1 MARQNVVVSQ
11 EGTPKND
18 AIEVQGPADVTAP
31 PRAFQD
37 PQGIQRRLFQAMS
50 FTAEGHYLFLCDI
63 ESNWS
68 RWSHNAVVDFGLPGD
83 MMYDAGSIWIEHIHP
98 SDREAWSNDIDQ
110 VFFWREEG
118 PPSHVSR
125 EKRVGALCDGRLP
138 RRRDGGRFR
147 RAAHI
152 CGNHRESQHDS
163 GK

>member
-18 AIEVQGPADVTAP
+18 AIEVQGPADATVP

-98 SDREAWSNDIDQ
+98 SDRGAWSNDIEQ
-110 VFFWREEG
+110 VFSG
-118 PPSHVSR
+118 
-125 EKRVGALCDGRLP
+125 EKKAHRLTYRAKNALGRYVTLSLI
-138 RRRDGGRFR
+138 
-147 RAAHI
+147 HI
-152 CGNHRESQHDS
+152 
-163 GK
+163 

>member
-18 AIEVQGPADVTAP
+18 AIEVQGAGRRHGA

-37 PQGIQRRLFQAMS
+37 PQGIQRRLFQVMS

-98 SDREAWSNDIDQ
+98 SDRGAWSNDIDQ
-110 VFFWREEG
+110 VFLARRR
-118 PPSHVSR
+118 STVSR
-125 EKRVGALCDGRLP
+125 IARKTRRGAM
-138 RRRDGGRFR
+138 
-147 RAAHI
+147 
-152 CGNHRESQHDS
+152 
-163 GK
+163 